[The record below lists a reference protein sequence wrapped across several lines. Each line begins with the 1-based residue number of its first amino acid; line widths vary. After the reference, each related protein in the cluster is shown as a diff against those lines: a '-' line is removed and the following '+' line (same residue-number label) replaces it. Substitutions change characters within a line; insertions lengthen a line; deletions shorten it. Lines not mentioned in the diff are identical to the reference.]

1 MSNILFLD
9 KMQQVIKSYDSNEFI
24 ECVQTKE
31 ITTNAS
37 ELMNDTLSVSLP
49 FDEIIK
55 DANYIAVNDTKE
67 QEFSLYR
74 ILTAKDEDDL
84 LSFEAINFAVDELDN
99 FIIKDVRPKNRSFSY
114 VINQLLSDSGCDWVL
129 GVCEP
134 IKTVSSTFYYTS
146 MREALKALQ
155 ELGAEFTFSI
165 EITGNKITKKIIHC
179 YNQIGKITN
188 KRFEYGE
195 EVLKIVHQQ
204 DRTNIVTALIGRGKG
219 EEVGDGYGRRLEF
232 SDVEWRKS
240 NGKPLDKP
248 KGQNWIE
255 YPEMTKEYGIPSNG
269 KMLPRK
275 TVVVFDDVED
285 ASELLQKTYE
295 KLAYYCRPLVQFS
308 TEILGSDSIGN
319 TVSIHRGDRNYHY
332 QTRVFKVVTDY
343 VNGRVQASL
352 GDNLSGNSINRQLSQ
367 VQSNISD
374 LNNNKM
380 TWYDSTE
387 IGKYQDDIMR
397 GAGANGGS
405 IYMVNGIEAGVSQS
419 RETYEQVF
427 MDGPKIQDSQY
438 FMIQNNSGISFKQC
452 KKGQWTTIQDVH
464 NGASTTAWTL
474 DGTFNASFIAAGI
487 LAGVLIQGV
496 VVKSVGS
503 NSFFQSVLSNG
514 AFSIEQYKETNNVDY
529 TKPNW
534 QKDVHGGKVGEF
546 IGTYDGNTRKANG
559 SALINYPGYILSINQ
574 DNGNGTSTPIFQV
587 PSNSTY
593 DNPKFKLFGDG
604 TLQGDINIKGSL
616 TVNGVKID
624 KNGFSGGS
632 LEVDSLKVNGRT
644 DTKELYVNGV
654 KIDKNG
660 GSSGGGGGGWN
671 SQYPPEVTSDR
682 DKRYWQIWAMAIGA
696 GFSKQAAAALLG
708 NAQGESDA
716 DPTADESG
724 GRPGFGYGVWQW
736 TDSSGASSGRVYMIN
751 LMTRAGVTDNPD
763 TITAQFKLLMWHAP
777 NGQWIATSSYPYS
790 WTQFMT
796 LTDINTATQAFVS
809 NFERPLVP
817 HPERSTWAQEW
828 YNKFVNLG
836 IPSSGG
842 GGYIAPI
849 SSPITVTS
857 EFGWRTSP
865 ITGAQEFHNG
875 IDLVNGNPNT
885 PILASGDGQVVQAG
899 SNYYDWYGNYTVIKH
914 ADGMYTGYAHQSR
927 IDVSV
932 GQNVK
937 QGQQIGLMGT
947 TGPSTGEHCHFQF
960 MDEFYPSS
968 SAHFHN
974 ARDYIKF

>member
-49 FDEIIK
+49 FDETIK
-55 DANYIAVNDTKE
+55 DASYIAVNDTKE

-74 ILTAKDEDDL
+74 ILTAKDEDNS

-99 FIIKDVRPKNRSFSY
+99 FIIKDIRPQNRSFSY

-146 MREALKALQ
+146 MREAIKALQ
-155 ELGAEFTFSI
+155 ELGSEFTFSI
-165 EITGNKITKKIIHC
+165 EITGNKITKKIINC

-232 SDVEWRKS
+232 SDVEWKKS
-240 NGKPLDKP
+240 NGNPLDKP

-255 YPEMTKEYGIPSNG
+255 YPEMTEEYGIPSNG

-295 KLAYYCRPLVQFS
+295 KLAYYCRPLIQFS

-319 TVSIHRGDRNYHY
+319 TVSIHRGDRDYHY

-374 LNNNKM
+374 LDNNKM
-380 TWYDSTE
+380 TFYDSTE
-387 IGKYQDDIMR
+387 IGKFQDDIMR

-438 FMIQNNSGISFKQC
+438 FMIQNNVGISFKQC

-464 NGASTTAWTL
+464 NGKSNTAWTL
-474 DGTFNASFIAAGI
+474 DGTFNANFIS
-487 LAGVLIQGV
+487 AGVLQGIKIRSVNNDFIIELYDGKIRFIKKEGTTEKEMFAFAPTYVNGQLQGINAIQNQGY
-496 VVKSVGS
+496 
-503 NSFFQSVLSNG
+503 SFALSSMGSNG
-514 AFSIEQYKETNNVDY
+514 AFLNVLEI
-529 TKPNW
+529 P
-534 QKDVHGGKVGEF
+534 KDSTADNRKLNLYGEVKVK
-546 IGTYDGNTRKANG
+546 GNF
-559 SALINYPGYILSINQ
+559 Y
-574 DNGNGTSTPIFQV
+574 
-587 PSNSTY
+587 
-593 DNPKFKLFGDG
+593 
-604 TLQGDINIKGSL
+604 
-616 TVNGVKID
+616 VNDVKID
-624 KNGFSGGS
+624 
-632 LEVDSLKVNGRT
+632 T
-644 DTKELYVNGV
+644 
-654 KIDKNG
+654 NG
-660 GSSGGGGGGWN
+660 GGNSGGGGGWN
-671 SQYPPEVTSDR
+671 GQYPPEITSDR

-716 DPTADESG
+716 NPTADEGG

-809 NFERPLVP
+809 NFERPLNG

-828 YNKFVNLG
+828 YNKFVNLK
-836 IPSSGG
+836 IPSGG

-849 SSPITVTS
+849 SRPITVTS
-857 EFGWRTSP
+857 EMGWRTSP
-865 ITGAQEFHNG
+865 ITGAQEFHNA
-875 IDLVNGNPNT
+875 IDLVNGNPTT

-914 ADGMYTGYAHQSR
+914 ADGLYTGYAHQSR

-937 QGQQIGLMGT
+937 KGQQIGLMGA
-947 TGPSTGEHCHFQF
+947 TGPVTGPHLHFQF
-960 MDEFYPSS
+960 MDQYWPSS
-968 SAHFHN
+968 NAHFKN
-974 ARDYIKF
+974 PRDYIKF

>member
-1 MSNILFLD
+1 MSNLLFLD

-67 QEFSLYR
+67 HEFSLYR
-74 ILTAKDEDDL
+74 ILTAKDEDNL
-84 LSFEAINFAVDELDN
+84 FSFEAIDFAVDELDN
-99 FIIKDVRPKNRSFSY
+99 FIIKDIRPKNRSFSY

-146 MREALKALQ
+146 MREALKSLQ
-155 ELGAEFTFSI
+155 ELGSEFTFSI
-165 EITGNKITKKIIHC
+165 EITGNKITKKIINC

-219 EEVGDGYGRRLEF
+219 EEVGDGYGRRIEF
-232 SDVEWRKS
+232 SDIEWKKS

-285 ASELLQKTYE
+285 ASELLQKTYDQ
-295 KLAYYCRPLVQFS
+295 LAYYCRPLVQFS

-332 QTRVFKVVTDY
+332 QTRVFKVVTDH

-374 LNNNKM
+374 LDSNKM

-438 FMIQNNSGISFKQC
+438 FMIQNNAGISFKQC

-464 NGASTTAWTL
+464 NGKSNTAWTL
-474 DGTFNASFIAAGI
+474 DGTFNANFIN
-487 LAGVLIQGV
+487 AGVLQGV
-496 VVKSVGS
+496 KIRSVNNDFIIELYDGKLRFIKKEGTTEKEMFAFAPTYV
-503 NSFFQSVLSNG
+503 NGQLQGINAIQNQGYSFALSSMGNNG
-514 AFSIEQYKETNNVDY
+514 AFLNVLEI
-529 TKPNW
+529 P
-534 QKDVHGGKVGEF
+534 KDSTADNRKLNLYGEVKVK
-546 IGTYDGNTRKANG
+546 GNF
-559 SALINYPGYILSINQ
+559 Y
-574 DNGNGTSTPIFQV
+574 
-587 PSNSTY
+587 
-593 DNPKFKLFGDG
+593 
-604 TLQGDINIKGSL
+604 
-616 TVNGVKID
+616 VNDVKID
-624 KNGFSGGS
+624 
-632 LEVDSLKVNGRT
+632 T
-644 DTKELYVNGV
+644 
-654 KIDKNG
+654 NG
-660 GSSGGGGGGWN
+660 GGNSGGGGGWN
-671 SQYPPEVTSDR
+671 GKYPPEVTSDR

-716 DPTADESG
+716 NPTADEGG

-796 LTDINTATQAFVS
+796 LTDINTAAQAFVS
-809 NFERPLVP
+809 NFERPLNS

-828 YNKFVNLG
+828 YDKFVNLE
-836 IPSSGG
+836 IPSGG

-849 SSPITVTS
+849 ASPITVSS

-885 PILASGDGQVVQAG
+885 PILASADGTVVSAADPG
-899 SNYYDWYGNYTVIKH
+899 YFDWYGNWTVIKH

-927 IDVSV
+927 VDVSV

-968 SAHFHN
+968 NAHFHN
-974 ARDYIKF
+974 ARDYINF

>member
-9 KMQQVIKSYDSNEFI
+9 KMQQVIKSYDSDEFI

-49 FDEIIK
+49 FDETIK
-55 DANYIAVNDTKE
+55 DASYIAVNDTKE

-74 ILTAKDEDDL
+74 ILTAKDEDNL

-99 FIIKDVRPKNRSFSY
+99 FIIKDIRPKNRSFSY

-146 MREALKALQ
+146 MREAIKALQ

-255 YPEMTKEYGIPSNG
+255 YSEMTKEYGIPSNG

-285 ASELLQKTYE
+285 ASELLQKTYDQ
-295 KLAYYCRPLVQFS
+295 LAYYCRPLVQFS

-332 QTRVFKVVTDY
+332 QTRVFKVVTDH

-374 LNNNKM
+374 LDNNKM
-380 TWYDSTE
+380 TFYDSTE

-427 MDGPKIQDSQY
+427 MDGPRIQDSQY
-438 FMIQNNSGISFKQC
+438 FMIQNNAGISFKQC

-464 NGASTTAWTL
+464 NGKSNTAWTL
-474 DGTFNASFIAAGI
+474 DGTFNANFIN
-487 LAGVLIQGV
+487 AGVLQGV
-496 VVKSVGS
+496 RIRSVHHDFIIELDQGKIRFIKRNGS
-503 NSFFQSVLSNG
+503 SENEMFAFAPTYAGGQLQGINAIQNQGYSFALSSKGNNG
-514 AFSIEQYKETNNVDY
+514 ALLNVLEI
-529 TKPNW
+529 P
-534 QKDVHGGKVGEF
+534 KDSTAENRKLNLYGEVKV
-546 IGTYDGNTRKANG
+546 DGN
-559 SALINYPGYILSINQ
+559 
-574 DNGNGTSTPIFQV
+574 F
-587 PSNSTY
+587 
-593 DNPKFKLFGDG
+593 
-604 TLQGDINIKGSL
+604 
-616 TVNGVKID
+616 
-624 KNGFSGGS
+624 
-632 LEVDSLKVNGRT
+632 
-644 DTKELYVNGV
+644 YVNGV
-654 KIDKNG
+654 KIDTNG
-660 GSSGGGGGGWN
+660 GGNSGGGGGWN
-671 SQYPPEVTSDR
+671 GQYPPEVTSDR

-716 DPTADESG
+716 NPTADEGG

-763 TITAQFKLLMWHAP
+763 TITAQFKLLMWHAQ
-777 NGQWIATSSYPYS
+777 NGQWIAKSSYPYS

-796 LTDINTATQAFVS
+796 LTNINTATQAFVA
-809 NFERPLVP
+809 NFERPLNG

-828 YNKFVNLG
+828 YNKFVNLK
-836 IPSSGG
+836 IPSGG

-857 EFGWRTSP
+857 EMGWRTSP
-865 ITGAQEFHNG
+865 ITGAQEFQNAM
-875 IDLVNGNPNT
+875 DLVNGNPTT

-914 ADGMYTGYAHQSR
+914 ADGLYTGYAHQSR

-937 QGQQIGLMGT
+937 KGQQIGLMGA
-947 TGPSTGEHCHFQF
+947 TGPVTGPHLHFQF
-960 MDEFYPSS
+960 MDQYWPSS
-968 SAHFHN
+968 SAHFKN
-974 ARDYIKF
+974 PRDYIKF

>member
-9 KMQQVIKSYDSNEFI
+9 KMQQVIKSYDSDEFI

-55 DANYIAVNDTKE
+55 DASYIAVNDTKE
-67 QEFSLYR
+67 REFSLYR
-74 ILTAKDEDDL
+74 ILTAKDEDNL
-84 LSFEAINFAVDELDN
+84 LSSEAINFAVDELDN
-99 FIIKDVRPKNRSFSY
+99 FIIKDIRPKNRSFSY

-165 EITGNKITKKIIHC
+165 EITGNKITKKIINC

-188 KRFEYGE
+188 KRFEYGD

-232 SDVEWRKS
+232 SDVEWKKS

-255 YPEMTKEYGIPSNG
+255 YPEMTEEYGIPSNG

-352 GDNLSGNSINRQLSQ
+352 GDNLSGNSLNRQLSQ

-374 LNNNKM
+374 LDNNKM
-380 TWYDSTE
+380 TFYDSTE

-427 MDGPKIQDSQY
+427 MDGPKIQDSKY

-452 KKGQWTTIQDVH
+452 NKGQWTTIQDVH

-496 VVKSVGS
+496 VIKSVGS

-514 AFSIEQYKETNNVDY
+514 AFSIEQYKQTNNVDY
-529 TKPNW
+529 TKPDW
-534 QKDVHGGKVGEF
+534 QKDIHGGKVGEF

-574 DNGNGTSTPIFQV
+574 DNGNGSSTPIFQV
-587 PSNSTY
+587 PSNSTF
-593 DNPKFKLFGDG
+593 DNPKFKLYGKG
-604 TLQGDINIKGSL
+604 TIYDDLEIKGNL
-616 TVNGVKID
+616 TAN
-624 KNGFSGGS
+624 
-632 LEVDSLKVNGRT
+632 SLKVNGRLE
-644 DTKELYVNGV
+644 TKELYVNGV
-654 KIDKNG
+654 KIDTNG
-660 GSSGGGGGGWN
+660 GGSGGSGGWN
-671 SQYPPEVTSDR
+671 GQYPAEITSDR

-716 DPTADESG
+716 SPTADESG

-809 NFERPLVP
+809 NFERPLNG

-828 YNKFVNLG
+828 YNKFVNLE
-836 IPSSGG
+836 IPSGG

-857 EFGWRTSP
+857 EMGWRTSP
-865 ITGAQEFHNG
+865 ITGAQEFHNA
-875 IDLVNGNPNT
+875 IDLVNGNPTT

-914 ADGMYTGYAHQSR
+914 ADGLYTGYAHQSR

-932 GQNVK
+932 GQNVTK
-937 QGQQIGLMGT
+937 GQQIGLMGA
-947 TGPSTGEHCHFQF
+947 TGPVTGPHLHFQF
-960 MDEFYPSS
+960 MDEYWPSS
-968 SAHFHN
+968 NAHFKN
-974 ARDYIKF
+974 PRDYIKF

>member
-1 MSNILFLD
+1 MSNILLLD
-9 KMQQVIKSYDSNEFI
+9 KMQQVIKSYDSDEFI

-49 FDEIIK
+49 FDETIK
-55 DANYIAVNDTKE
+55 DASYIAVNDTKE

-74 ILTAKDEDDL
+74 ILTAKDEDNL

-99 FIIKDVRPKNRSFSY
+99 FIIKDIRPKNRSFSY

-129 GVCEP
+129 GICEP

-165 EITGNKITKKIIHC
+165 EITGNKIAKKIIHC

-188 KRFEYGE
+188 KRFEYGD

-285 ASELLQKTYE
+285 ASELLQKTYDQ
-295 KLAYYCRPLVQFS
+295 LAYYCRPLVQFS

-374 LNNNKM
+374 LDSNKM

-438 FMIQNNSGISFKQC
+438 FMIQNNAGISFKQC

-464 NGASTTAWTL
+464 NGKSNTAWTL
-474 DGTFNASFIAAGI
+474 DGTFNANFIN
-487 LAGVLIQGV
+487 AGVLQ
-496 VVKSVGS
+496 
-503 NSFFQSVLSNG
+503 
-514 AFSIEQYKETNNVDY
+514 
-529 TKPNW
+529 
-534 QKDVHGGKVGEF
+534 
-546 IGTYDGNTRKANG
+546 
-559 SALINYPGYILSINQ
+559 
-574 DNGNGTSTPIFQV
+574 
-587 PSNSTY
+587 
-593 DNPKFKLFGDG
+593 
-604 TLQGDINIKGSL
+604 
-616 TVNGVKID
+616 GVKIRSVD
-624 KNGFSGGS
+624 NDFIIELDQGKIRFIKKDGSSEKEMFAFAPTYVGGQLQGINAIQNQGYSFALSSKGNNGALLNV
-632 LEVDSLKVNGRT
+632 LEIPKDSTAENRKLNLYGEVKVDGNF
-644 DTKELYVNGV
+644 YVNGV
-654 KIDKNG
+654 KIDTNG
-660 GSSGGGGGGWN
+660 GGNSGGGSGWN
-671 SQYPPEVTSDR
+671 GQYPPEVTSDR
-682 DKRYWQIWAMAIGA
+682 DKRYWQIWAMAIGS

-716 DPTADESG
+716 NPTADEGG

-763 TITAQFKLLMWHAP
+763 TITAQFKLLMWHSP

-796 LTDINTATQAFVS
+796 LTNINTATQAFVA
-809 NFERPLVP
+809 NFERPLNG

-828 YNKFVNLG
+828 YNKFVNLE
-836 IPSSGG
+836 IPSGS

-857 EFGWRTSP
+857 EMGWRTSP
-865 ITGAQEFHNG
+865 ITGAQEFHNAM
-875 IDLVNGNPNT
+875 DLVNGNPTT

-914 ADGMYTGYAHQSR
+914 ADGLYTGYAHQSR

-937 QGQQIGLMGT
+937 KGQQIGLMGA
-947 TGPSTGEHCHFQF
+947 TGPVTGPHLHFQF
-960 MDEFYPSS
+960 MDQYWPSS
-968 SAHFHN
+968 SAHFKN
-974 ARDYIKF
+974 PRDYIKF

>member
-1 MSNILFLD
+1 
-9 KMQQVIKSYDSNEFI
+9 MQQVIKSYDSNEFI

-37 ELMNDTLSVSLP
+37 ELMNDTLSTSLP
-49 FDEIIK
+49 FEETIK
-55 DANYIAVNDTKE
+55 DASYIAVNDTKE

-74 ILTAKDEDDL
+74 ILTVKDEDNL
-84 LSFEAINFAVDELDN
+84 LSFEAVNFAVDELDN
-99 FIIKDVRPKNRSFSY
+99 FIIKDIRPKNRSFSY

-155 ELGAEFTFSI
+155 ELGSEFTFSI
-165 EITGNKITKKIIHC
+165 EITGNKITKKIINC

-219 EEVGDGYGRRLEF
+219 EEVGDGYGRRIEF
-232 SDVEWRKS
+232 SDVEWKKS

-285 ASELLQKTYE
+285 ASELLQKTYDQ
-295 KLAYYCRPLVQFS
+295 LAYYCRPLVQFS

-332 QTRVFKVVTDY
+332 QTRVFKVVTDH
-343 VNGRVQASL
+343 VTGRVQASL

-374 LNNNKM
+374 LDSNKM

-438 FMIQNNSGISFKQC
+438 FMIQNNAGISFKQC

-464 NGASTTAWTL
+464 KGASTTAWTL

-496 VVKSVGS
+496 VIKSVGS

-514 AFSIEQYKETNNVDY
+514 AFSIEQYKKTNNVNY
-529 TKPNW
+529 TKPDW

-574 DNGNGTSTPIFQV
+574 DNGNGSSTPVFQV
-587 PSNSTY
+587 PSNSTF
-593 DNPKFKLFGDG
+593 DNPKFKLFGKG
-604 TLQGDINIKGSL
+604 IIYGDINIKGSL

-624 KNGFSGGS
+624 TNGYSGGE
-632 LEVDSLKVNGRT
+632 LRVDSLKVNGRT
-644 DTKELYVNGV
+644 DTNELYVNGV

-660 GSSGGGGGGWN
+660 GSSGGGGGWN
-671 SQYPPEVTSDR
+671 GQYPPEVTSDR

-716 DPTADESG
+716 NPTADEG
-724 GRPGFGYGVWQW
+724 GGAPGFGYGVWQW

-751 LMTRAGVTDNPD
+751 LMTRAGVADNPD

-809 NFERPLVP
+809 NFERPLNG

-828 YNKFVNLG
+828 YNKFVNLK
-836 IPSSGG
+836 IPSGG
-842 GGYIAPI
+842 SYIAPI

-857 EFGWRTSP
+857 EMGWRTSP
-865 ITGAQEFHNG
+865 INGSQEFHNA
-875 IDLVNGNPNT
+875 IDLVNGNPTT

-899 SNYYDWYGNYTVIKH
+899 SNYFDWYGNYTVIKH
-914 ADGMYTGYAHQSR
+914 ADGLYTGYAHQSR

-937 QGQQIGLMGT
+937 KGQQIGLTGA
-947 TGPSTGEHCHFQF
+947 TGPVTGPHLHFQF
-960 MDEFYPSS
+960 MDEYWPSS
-968 SAHFHN
+968 NAHFKN
-974 ARDYIKF
+974 PRDYIKF

>member
-1 MSNILFLD
+1 MSNILLLD
-9 KMQQVIKSYDSNEFI
+9 KMQQVIKSYDSDEFI

-49 FDEIIK
+49 FDETIK
-55 DANYIAVNDTKE
+55 DASYIAVNDTKE

-74 ILTAKDEDDL
+74 ILTAKDEDNL

-99 FIIKDVRPKNRSFSY
+99 FIIKDIRPKNRSFSY

-129 GVCEP
+129 GICEP

-165 EITGNKITKKIIHC
+165 EITGNKIAKKIIHC

-188 KRFEYGE
+188 KRFEYGD

-285 ASELLQKTYE
+285 ASELLQKTYDQ
-295 KLAYYCRPLVQFS
+295 LAYYCRPLVQFS

-374 LNNNKM
+374 LDSNKM

-438 FMIQNNSGISFKQC
+438 FMIQNNAGISFKQC

-464 NGASTTAWTL
+464 NGKSNTAWTL
-474 DGTFNASFIAAGI
+474 DGTFNANFIN
-487 LAGVLIQGV
+487 AGVLQ
-496 VVKSVGS
+496 
-503 NSFFQSVLSNG
+503 
-514 AFSIEQYKETNNVDY
+514 
-529 TKPNW
+529 
-534 QKDVHGGKVGEF
+534 
-546 IGTYDGNTRKANG
+546 
-559 SALINYPGYILSINQ
+559 
-574 DNGNGTSTPIFQV
+574 
-587 PSNSTY
+587 
-593 DNPKFKLFGDG
+593 
-604 TLQGDINIKGSL
+604 
-616 TVNGVKID
+616 GVKIRSVD
-624 KNGFSGGS
+624 NDFIIELDQGKIRFIKKDGSSEKEMFAFAPTYVGGQLQGINAIQNQGYSFALSSKGNNGALLNV
-632 LEVDSLKVNGRT
+632 LEIPKDSTAENRKLNLYGEVKVDGNF
-644 DTKELYVNGV
+644 YVNGV
-654 KIDKNG
+654 KIDTNG
-660 GSSGGGGGGWN
+660 GGNSGGGSGWN
-671 SQYPPEVTSDR
+671 GQYPPEVTSDR
-682 DKRYWQIWAMAIGA
+682 DKRYWQIWALAIGA

-716 DPTADESG
+716 NPTADEGG

-763 TITAQFKLLMWHAP
+763 TITAQFTLLMWHSP

-796 LTDINTATQAFVS
+796 LTNINTATQAFVA
-809 NFERPLVP
+809 NFERPLNG

-828 YNKFVNLG
+828 YNKFVNLE
-836 IPSSGG
+836 IPSGS

-857 EFGWRTSP
+857 EMGWRTSP
-865 ITGAQEFHNG
+865 ITGAQEFHNAM
-875 IDLVNGNPNT
+875 DLVNGNPTT

-914 ADGMYTGYAHQSR
+914 ADGLYTGYAHQSR

-937 QGQQIGLMGT
+937 KGQQIGLMGA
-947 TGPSTGEHCHFQF
+947 TGPVTGPHLHFQF
-960 MDEFYPSS
+960 MDQYWPSS
-968 SAHFHN
+968 SAHFKN
-974 ARDYIKF
+974 PRDYIKF

>member
-1 MSNILFLD
+1 MSNILLLD
-9 KMQQVIKSYDSNEFI
+9 KMQQVIKSYDSDEFI

-49 FDEIIK
+49 FDETIK
-55 DANYIAVNDTKE
+55 DASYIAVNDTKE

-74 ILTAKDEDDL
+74 ILTAKDEDNL

-99 FIIKDVRPKNRSFSY
+99 FIIKDIRPKNRSFSY

-129 GVCEP
+129 GICEP

-165 EITGNKITKKIIHC
+165 EITGNKIAKKIIHS

-188 KRFEYGE
+188 KRFEYGD

-285 ASELLQKTYE
+285 ASELLQKTYDQ
-295 KLAYYCRPLVQFS
+295 LAYYCRPLVQFS

-374 LNNNKM
+374 LDSNKM

-438 FMIQNNSGISFKQC
+438 FMIQNNAGISFKQC

-464 NGASTTAWTL
+464 NGKSNTAWTL
-474 DGTFNASFIAAGI
+474 DGTFNANFIN
-487 LAGVLIQGV
+487 AGVLQ
-496 VVKSVGS
+496 
-503 NSFFQSVLSNG
+503 
-514 AFSIEQYKETNNVDY
+514 
-529 TKPNW
+529 
-534 QKDVHGGKVGEF
+534 
-546 IGTYDGNTRKANG
+546 
-559 SALINYPGYILSINQ
+559 
-574 DNGNGTSTPIFQV
+574 
-587 PSNSTY
+587 
-593 DNPKFKLFGDG
+593 
-604 TLQGDINIKGSL
+604 
-616 TVNGVKID
+616 GVKIRSVD
-624 KNGFSGGS
+624 NDFIIELDQGKIRFIKKDGSSEKEMFAFAPTYVGGQLQGINAIQNQGYSFALSSKGNNGALLNV
-632 LEVDSLKVNGRT
+632 LEIPKDSTAENRKLNLYGEVKVDGNF
-644 DTKELYVNGV
+644 YVNGV
-654 KIDKNG
+654 KIDTNG
-660 GSSGGGGGGWN
+660 GGNSGGGSGWN
-671 SQYPPEVTSDR
+671 GQYPPEVTSDR
-682 DKRYWQIWAMAIGA
+682 DKRYWQIWALAIGA

-716 DPTADESG
+716 NPTADEGG

-763 TITAQFKLLMWHAP
+763 TITAQFKLLMWHSP
-777 NGQWIATSSYPYS
+777 NGQWIATSSYPYT

-796 LTDINTATQAFVS
+796 LTNINTATQAFVA
-809 NFERPLVP
+809 NFERPLNG

-828 YNKFVNLG
+828 YNKFVNLE
-836 IPSSGG
+836 IPSGS

-857 EFGWRTSP
+857 EMGWRTSP
-865 ITGAQEFHNG
+865 ITGAQEFHNAM
-875 IDLVNGNPNT
+875 DLVNGNPTT

-914 ADGMYTGYAHQSR
+914 ADGLYTGYAHQSR

-937 QGQQIGLMGT
+937 KGQQIGLMGA
-947 TGPSTGEHCHFQF
+947 TGPVTGPHLHFQF
-960 MDEFYPSS
+960 MDQYWPSS
-968 SAHFHN
+968 SAHFKN
-974 ARDYIKF
+974 PRDYIKF

>member
-9 KMQQVIKSYDSNEFI
+9 KMQQVIKSYDSDEFI

-49 FDEIIK
+49 FDETIK
-55 DANYIAVNDTKE
+55 DASYIAVNDTKE
-67 QEFSLYR
+67 QEFTLYR
-74 ILTAKDEDDL
+74 ILTTKDEDNS

-99 FIIKDVRPKNRSFSY
+99 FIIKDIRPKNRSFSY

-134 IKTVSSTFYYTS
+134 TKTVSSTFYYTS

-165 EITGNKITKKIIHC
+165 EITGNKITKKIINC

-285 ASELLQKTYE
+285 ASELLQKTYDQ
-295 KLAYYCRPLVQFS
+295 LAYYCRPLVQFS

-332 QTRVFKVVTDY
+332 QTRVFKVVTDH

-374 LNNNKM
+374 LDNNKM

-438 FMIQNNSGISFKQC
+438 FMIQNNAGISFKQC

-464 NGASTTAWTL
+464 NGKSNTAWTL
-474 DGTFNASFIAAGI
+474 DGTFNANFIN
-487 LAGVLIQGV
+487 AGVLQGV
-496 VVKSVGS
+496 KIRSVDNDFIIELDQGKICFIKKAGS
-503 NSFFQSVLSNG
+503 SENEMFAFAPTYAGGQLQGINAIQNHGYSFALSSKGNNG
-514 AFSIEQYKETNNVDY
+514 ALLNVLEI
-529 TKPNW
+529 P
-534 QKDVHGGKVGEF
+534 KDSTAENRKLNLYGEVKV
-546 IGTYDGNTRKANG
+546 DGNF
-559 SALINYPGYILSINQ
+559 Y
-574 DNGNGTSTPIFQV
+574 
-587 PSNSTY
+587 
-593 DNPKFKLFGDG
+593 
-604 TLQGDINIKGSL
+604 
-616 TVNGVKID
+616 VNGVKID
-624 KNGFSGGS
+624 KNGLSGGA

-660 GSSGGGGGGWN
+660 GSSGGGDNGWN
-671 SQYPPEVTSDR
+671 GQYPPEVISDR

-716 DPTADESG
+716 NPTADEGG

-777 NGQWIATSSYPYS
+777 NGQWIAKSSYPYS

-796 LTDINTATQAFVS
+796 LTNINTATQAFVA
-809 NFERPLVP
+809 NFERPLNG

-836 IPSSGG
+836 IPSGG

-857 EFGWRTSP
+857 EMGWRTSP
-865 ITGAQEFHNG
+865 ITGAQEFHNAM
-875 IDLVNGNPNT
+875 DLVNGNPTT
-885 PILASGDGQVVQAG
+885 PILASNDGQVVQAG
-899 SNYYDWYGNYTVIKH
+899 SNYYNWYGNYTVIKH
-914 ADGMYTGYAHQSR
+914 ADGLYTGYAHQSR

-937 QGQQIGLMGT
+937 KGQQIGLMGA
-947 TGPSTGEHCHFQF
+947 TGPVTGPHLHFQF
-960 MDEFYPSS
+960 MDQYWPSS
-968 SAHFHN
+968 SAHFKN
-974 ARDYIKF
+974 PRDYIKF

>member
-9 KMQQVIKSYDSNEFI
+9 KMQQVIKSYDSDEFI

-49 FDEIIK
+49 FDETIK
-55 DANYIAVNDTKE
+55 DASYIAVNDTKE
-67 QEFSLYR
+67 QEFTLYR
-74 ILTAKDEDDL
+74 ILTTKDEDNS

-99 FIIKDVRPKNRSFSY
+99 FIIKDIRPKNRSFSY

-129 GVCEP
+129 GICEP

-165 EITGNKITKKIIHC
+165 EITGNKIAKKIVHC

-188 KRFEYGE
+188 KRFEYGD

-285 ASELLQKTYE
+285 ASELLQKTYDQ
-295 KLAYYCRPLVQFS
+295 LAYYCRPLVQFS

-374 LNNNKM
+374 LDSNKM

-438 FMIQNNSGISFKQC
+438 FMIQNNAGISFKQC

-464 NGASTTAWTL
+464 NGKSNTAWTL
-474 DGTFNASFIAAGI
+474 DGTFNANFIN
-487 LAGVLIQGV
+487 AGVLQ
-496 VVKSVGS
+496 
-503 NSFFQSVLSNG
+503 
-514 AFSIEQYKETNNVDY
+514 
-529 TKPNW
+529 
-534 QKDVHGGKVGEF
+534 
-546 IGTYDGNTRKANG
+546 
-559 SALINYPGYILSINQ
+559 
-574 DNGNGTSTPIFQV
+574 
-587 PSNSTY
+587 
-593 DNPKFKLFGDG
+593 
-604 TLQGDINIKGSL
+604 
-616 TVNGVKID
+616 GVKIRSVD
-624 KNGFSGGS
+624 NDFIIELDQGKIRFIKKDGSSEKEMFAFAPTYVGGQLQGINAIQNQGYSFALSSKGNNGALLNV
-632 LEVDSLKVNGRT
+632 LEIPKDSTAENRKLNLYGEVKVDGNF
-644 DTKELYVNGV
+644 YVNGV
-654 KIDKNG
+654 KIDTNG
-660 GSSGGGGGGWN
+660 GGNSGGGSGWN
-671 SQYPPEVTSDR
+671 GQYPPEVTSDR

-716 DPTADESG
+716 NPTADEGG

-763 TITAQFKLLMWHAP
+763 TITAQFKLLMWHSP

-796 LTDINTATQAFVS
+796 LTNINTATQAFVA
-809 NFERPLVP
+809 NFERPLNG

-828 YNKFVNLG
+828 YNKFVNLE
-836 IPSSGG
+836 IPSGS

-857 EFGWRTSP
+857 EMGWRTSP
-865 ITGAQEFHNG
+865 ITGAQEFHNAM
-875 IDLVNGNPNT
+875 DLVNGNPTT

-914 ADGMYTGYAHQSR
+914 ADGLYTGYAHQSR

-937 QGQQIGLMGT
+937 KGQQIGLMGA
-947 TGPSTGEHCHFQF
+947 TGPVTGPHLHFQF
-960 MDEFYPSS
+960 MDQYWPSS
-968 SAHFHN
+968 SAHFKN
-974 ARDYIKF
+974 PRDYIKF

>member
-9 KMQQVIKSYDSNEFI
+9 KMQQVIKSYDSDEFI

-49 FDEIIK
+49 FDETIK
-55 DANYIAVNDTKE
+55 DASYIAVNDTKE

-74 ILTAKDEDDL
+74 ILTAKDEDNL
-84 LSFEAINFAVDELDN
+84 LSSEAINFAVDELDN
-99 FIIKDVRPKNRSFSY
+99 FIIKDIRPKNRSFSY

-165 EITGNKITKKIIHC
+165 EITGNKITKKIINC

-188 KRFEYGE
+188 KRFEYGD

-219 EEVGDGYGRRLEF
+219 EEVGDGYGRRIEF

-255 YPEMTKEYGIPSNG
+255 YPEMTEEYGIPSNG

-332 QTRVFKVVTDY
+332 QTRVFKVVTDH

-374 LNNNKM
+374 LDNNKM

-387 IGKYQDDIMR
+387 IGKYQSDIIR
-397 GAGANGGS
+397 GAKGGS
-405 IYMVNGIEAGVSQS
+405 IMMMNPSDLGKGES
-419 RETYEQVF
+419 REPFQMVWMNGPSIEESDHFLVANSEGIGF
-427 MDGPKIQDSQY
+427 IDGNFNLD
-438 FMIQNNSGISFKQC
+438 NFK
-452 KKGQWTTIQDVH
+452 
-464 NGASTTAWTL
+464 TAWTI
-474 DGTFNASFIAAGI
+474 DGIFNADFINA
-487 LAGVLIQGV
+487 
-496 VVKSVGS
+496 
-503 NSFFQSVLSNG
+503 
-514 AFSIEQYKETNNVDY
+514 
-529 TKPNW
+529 
-534 QKDVHGGKVGEF
+534 
-546 IGTYDGNTRKANG
+546 
-559 SALINYPGYILSINQ
+559 
-574 DNGNGTSTPIFQV
+574 
-587 PSNSTY
+587 
-593 DNPKFKLFGDG
+593 G
-604 TLQGDINIKGSL
+604 TLQG
-616 TVNGVKID
+616 VKIRSVHHD
-624 KNGFSGGS
+624 FIIELDQGKIRFIKRNGSSENEMFAFAPTYTGGQLQGINAIQNHGYSFALSSKGNNGALLNVLEIPKDSTAENRKLNLYGEVKVDGNLTISG
-632 LEVDSLKVNGRT
+632 KTN
-644 DTKELYVNGV
+644 TKELYVNGV
-654 KIDKNG
+654 KIDTNG
-660 GSSGGGGGGWN
+660 GGNSGGGSGWN
-671 SQYPPEVTSDR
+671 GQYPPEVTSDR

-716 DPTADESG
+716 NPTADEG
-724 GRPGFGYGVWQW
+724 GGPPGFGYGVWQW

-763 TITAQFKLLMWHAP
+763 TITAQFKLLMWHSP

-796 LTDINTATQAFVS
+796 LTNINTATQAFVA
-809 NFERPLVP
+809 NFERPLNG

-828 YNKFVNLG
+828 YNKFVNLK
-836 IPSSGG
+836 IPSGG

-849 SSPITVTS
+849 SRPITVTS
-857 EFGWRTSP
+857 EMGWRTSP
-865 ITGAQEFHNG
+865 ITGAQEFHNAV
-875 IDLVNGNPNT
+875 DLVNGNPTT

-914 ADGMYTGYAHQSR
+914 ADGLYTGYAHQSR

-937 QGQQIGLMGT
+937 KGQQIGLMGA
-947 TGPSTGEHCHFQF
+947 TGPVTGPHLHFQF
-960 MDEFYPSS
+960 MDQYWPSS
-968 SAHFHN
+968 SAHFKN
-974 ARDYIKF
+974 PRDYIKF

>member
-49 FDEIIK
+49 FDETIK
-55 DANYIAVNDTKE
+55 DASYIAVNDTKE

-74 ILTAKDEDDL
+74 ILTAKDEDNL

-129 GVCEP
+129 GICEP

-165 EITGNKITKKIIHC
+165 EITGNKITKKIINC

-219 EEVGDGYGRRLEF
+219 EEVGDGYGRRIEF

-285 ASELLQKTYE
+285 AGELLQKTYDQ
-295 KLAYYCRPLVQFS
+295 LAYYCRPLVQFS

-332 QTRVFKVVTDY
+332 QTRVFKVVTDH

-374 LNNNKM
+374 LDNNKM
-380 TWYDSTE
+380 TFYESTE

-438 FMIQNNSGISFKQC
+438 FMIQNNAGISFKQC

-464 NGASTTAWTL
+464 NGKSNTAWTL
-474 DGTFNASFIAAGI
+474 DGTFNANFIN
-487 LAGVLIQGV
+487 AGVLQ
-496 VVKSVGS
+496 
-503 NSFFQSVLSNG
+503 
-514 AFSIEQYKETNNVDY
+514 
-529 TKPNW
+529 
-534 QKDVHGGKVGEF
+534 
-546 IGTYDGNTRKANG
+546 
-559 SALINYPGYILSINQ
+559 
-574 DNGNGTSTPIFQV
+574 
-587 PSNSTY
+587 
-593 DNPKFKLFGDG
+593 
-604 TLQGDINIKGSL
+604 
-616 TVNGVKID
+616 GVKIRSVHKD
-624 KNGFSGGS
+624 FIIELDQGKIRFIKKAGSSENEMFAFAPTYAGGQLQGINAIQNHGYSFALSSKGNNGALLNVLEIPKDSTAENRKLNLYGEVKVDGNLTISG
-632 LEVDSLKVNGRT
+632 KTN
-644 DTKELYVNGV
+644 TKGLYVNGT
-654 KIDKNG
+654 KIDTNG
-660 GSSGGGGGGWN
+660 GGNSGGGNTGWN
-671 SQYPPEVTSDR
+671 GQYPPEVTSDR

-716 DPTADESG
+716 NPTADEGG

-777 NGQWIATSSYPYS
+777 NGQWFATSAYPYS
-790 WTQFMT
+790 WSQFMA
-796 LTDINTATQAFVS
+796 LTDINTATQAFVA
-809 NFERPLVP
+809 NFERPLNG

-828 YNKFVNLG
+828 YNKFVNLK
-836 IPSSGG
+836 IPSGG

-857 EFGWRTSP
+857 EMGWRTSP
-865 ITGAQEFHNG
+865 ITGAQEFHNAV
-875 IDLVNGNPNT
+875 DLVNGNPTT

-914 ADGMYTGYAHQSR
+914 ADGLYTGYAHQSR

-937 QGQQIGLMGT
+937 KGQQIGLMGA
-947 TGPSTGEHCHFQF
+947 TGPVTGPHLHFQF
-960 MDEFYPSS
+960 MDQYWPSS
-968 SAHFHN
+968 SAHFKN
-974 ARDYIKF
+974 PRDYIKF

>member
-1 MSNILFLD
+1 
-9 KMQQVIKSYDSNEFI
+9 MQQVIKSYDSNEFI

-49 FDEIIK
+49 FDETIK
-55 DANYIAVNDTKE
+55 DASYIAVNDTKE

-84 LSFEAINFAVDELDN
+84 LSSEAINFAVDELDN
-99 FIIKDVRPKNRSFSY
+99 FIIKDIRPKNRSFSY

-129 GVCEP
+129 GICEP

-165 EITGNKITKKIIHC
+165 EITGNKITKKIINC

-219 EEVGDGYGRRLEF
+219 EEVGDGYGRRIEF
-232 SDVEWRKS
+232 SDVEWKKS

-275 TVVVFDDVED
+275 MVVIFDDVED
-285 ASELLQKTYE
+285 ASELLQKTYDQ
-295 KLAYYCRPLVQFS
+295 LSYYCRPLIQFS

-319 TVSIHRGDRNYHY
+319 TVSIHRGERNYHY
-332 QTRVFKVVTDY
+332 QTRVFKVVTDH

-374 LNNNKM
+374 LDSNKM

-438 FMIQNNSGISFKQC
+438 FMIQNNAGISFKQC

-464 NGASTTAWTL
+464 NGKSNTAWTL
-474 DGTFNASFIAAGI
+474 DGTFNANFIN
-487 LAGVLIQGV
+487 AGVLQ
-496 VVKSVGS
+496 
-503 NSFFQSVLSNG
+503 
-514 AFSIEQYKETNNVDY
+514 
-529 TKPNW
+529 
-534 QKDVHGGKVGEF
+534 
-546 IGTYDGNTRKANG
+546 
-559 SALINYPGYILSINQ
+559 
-574 DNGNGTSTPIFQV
+574 
-587 PSNSTY
+587 
-593 DNPKFKLFGDG
+593 
-604 TLQGDINIKGSL
+604 
-616 TVNGVKID
+616 GVKIRSVD
-624 KNGFSGGS
+624 NDFIIELDQGKIRFIKKDGSSEKEMFAFAPTYVGGQLQGINAIQNQGYSFALSSKGNNGALLNV
-632 LEVDSLKVNGRT
+632 LEIPKDSTAENRKLNLYGEVKVDGNF
-644 DTKELYVNGV
+644 YVNGV
-654 KIDKNG
+654 KIDTNG
-660 GSSGGGGGGWN
+660 GGNSGGGSGWN
-671 SQYPPEVTSDR
+671 GQYPPEVTSDR
-682 DKRYWQIWAMAIGA
+682 DKRYWQIWALAIGA

-716 DPTADESG
+716 NPTADEGG

-763 TITAQFKLLMWHAP
+763 TITAQFKLLMWHSP

-796 LTDINTATQAFVS
+796 LTNINTATQAFVA
-809 NFERPLVP
+809 NFERPLNG

-828 YNKFVNLG
+828 YNKFVNLE
-836 IPSSGG
+836 IPSGG

-857 EFGWRTSP
+857 EMGWRTSP
-865 ITGAQEFHNG
+865 ITGAQEFHNAM
-875 IDLVNGNPNT
+875 DLVNGNPTT

-914 ADGMYTGYAHQSR
+914 ADGLYTGYAHQSR

-937 QGQQIGLMGT
+937 KGQQIGLMGA
-947 TGPSTGEHCHFQF
+947 TGPVTGPHLHFQF
-960 MDEFYPSS
+960 MDQYWPSS
-968 SAHFHN
+968 SAHFKN
-974 ARDYIKF
+974 PRDYIKF

>member
-37 ELMNDTLSVSLP
+37 ELMNDTLSVSLT
-49 FDEIIK
+49 FDETIK
-55 DANYIAVNDTKE
+55 DASYIAVNDTKE

-74 ILTAKDEDDL
+74 ILTAKDEENL

-99 FIIKDVRPKNRSFSY
+99 FIIKDIRPKNRSFSY

-165 EITGNKITKKIIHC
+165 EITGNKITKKIINC

-188 KRFEYGE
+188 KRFEYGD

-232 SDVEWRKS
+232 SDIEWKKS

-285 ASELLQKTYE
+285 ASELLQKTYDQ
-295 KLAYYCRPLVQFS
+295 LAYYCRPLVQFS

-332 QTRVFKVVTDY
+332 QTRVFKVVTDR

-352 GDNLSGNSINRQLSQ
+352 GDNLSGNSLNRQLSQ

-380 TWYDSTE
+380 TFYESTE
-387 IGKYQDDIMR
+387 IGKFQDDIMR

-427 MDGPKIQDSQY
+427 MDGPKIQDSKY
-438 FMIQNNSGISFKQC
+438 FMIQNNAGISFKQC

-464 NGASTTAWTL
+464 NGKSNTAWTL
-474 DGTFNASFIAAGI
+474 DGTFNANFIN
-487 LAGVLIQGV
+487 AGVLQ
-496 VVKSVGS
+496 
-503 NSFFQSVLSNG
+503 
-514 AFSIEQYKETNNVDY
+514 
-529 TKPNW
+529 
-534 QKDVHGGKVGEF
+534 
-546 IGTYDGNTRKANG
+546 
-559 SALINYPGYILSINQ
+559 
-574 DNGNGTSTPIFQV
+574 
-587 PSNSTY
+587 
-593 DNPKFKLFGDG
+593 
-604 TLQGDINIKGSL
+604 
-616 TVNGVKID
+616 GVKIRSVD
-624 KNGFSGGS
+624 NDFIIELDQGKIRFIKRNGSSENEMFAFAPTYTDGQLQGINAIQNQGYSFALSSKGNSGTFLNVLEIPKDSTADNRKLS
-632 LEVDSLKVNGRT
+632 LYGEVKVKGNF
-644 DTKELYVNGV
+644 YVNDV
-654 KIDKNG
+654 KIDTNG
-660 GSSGGGGGGWN
+660 GGNSGGGGGGWN
-671 SQYPPEVTSDR
+671 GQYPPEVTSDR

-716 DPTADESG
+716 NPTADEGG

-796 LTDINTATQAFVS
+796 LTNINTATQAFVA
-809 NFERPLVP
+809 NFERPLNG

-828 YNKFVNLG
+828 YNKFVNLE
-836 IPSSGG
+836 IPSGG

-857 EFGWRTSP
+857 EMGWRTSP
-865 ITGAQEFHNG
+865 ITGAQEFHNAV
-875 IDLVNGNPNT
+875 DLVNGNPTT

-914 ADGMYTGYAHQSR
+914 ADGLYTGYAHQSR

-937 QGQQIGLMGT
+937 KGQQIGLMGA
-947 TGPSTGEHCHFQF
+947 TGPVTGPHLHFQF
-960 MDEFYPSS
+960 MDEYWPSS
-968 SAHFHN
+968 NAHFKN
-974 ARDYIKF
+974 PRDYIKF

>member
-1 MSNILFLD
+1 MSNILLLD
-9 KMQQVIKSYDSNEFI
+9 KMQQVIKSYDSDEFI

-49 FDEIIK
+49 FDETIK
-55 DANYIAVNDTKE
+55 DASYIAVNDTKE

-74 ILTAKDEDDL
+74 ILTAKDEDNL

-99 FIIKDVRPKNRSFSY
+99 FIIKDIRPKNRSFSY

-129 GVCEP
+129 GICEP

-165 EITGNKITKKIIHC
+165 EITGNKIAKKIIHC

-188 KRFEYGE
+188 KRFEYGD

-255 YPEMTKEYGIPSNG
+255 YSEMTKEYGIPSNG

-285 ASELLQKTYE
+285 ASELLQKTYDQ
-295 KLAYYCRPLVQFS
+295 LAYYCRPLVQFS

-374 LNNNKM
+374 LDSNKM

-438 FMIQNNSGISFKQC
+438 FMIQNNAGISFKQC

-464 NGASTTAWTL
+464 NGKSNTAWTL
-474 DGTFNASFIAAGI
+474 DGTFNANFIN
-487 LAGVLIQGV
+487 AGVLQ
-496 VVKSVGS
+496 
-503 NSFFQSVLSNG
+503 
-514 AFSIEQYKETNNVDY
+514 
-529 TKPNW
+529 
-534 QKDVHGGKVGEF
+534 
-546 IGTYDGNTRKANG
+546 
-559 SALINYPGYILSINQ
+559 
-574 DNGNGTSTPIFQV
+574 
-587 PSNSTY
+587 
-593 DNPKFKLFGDG
+593 
-604 TLQGDINIKGSL
+604 
-616 TVNGVKID
+616 GVKIRSVD
-624 KNGFSGGS
+624 NDFIIELDQGKIRFIKKDGSSEKEMFAFAPTYVGGQLQGINAIQNQGYSFALSSKGNNGALLNV
-632 LEVDSLKVNGRT
+632 LEIPKDSTAENRKLNLYGEVKVDGNF
-644 DTKELYVNGV
+644 YVNGV
-654 KIDKNG
+654 KIDTNG
-660 GSSGGGGGGWN
+660 GGNSGGGSGWN
-671 SQYPPEVTSDR
+671 GQYPPEVTSDR
-682 DKRYWQIWAMAIGA
+682 DKRYWQIWALAIGA

-716 DPTADESG
+716 NPTADEGG

-763 TITAQFKLLMWHAP
+763 TITAQFKLLMWHSP

-796 LTDINTATQAFVS
+796 LTNINTATQAFVA
-809 NFERPLVP
+809 NFERPLNG

-828 YNKFVNLG
+828 YNKFVNLE
-836 IPSSGG
+836 IPSGS

-857 EFGWRTSP
+857 EMGWRTSP
-865 ITGAQEFHNG
+865 ITGAQEFHNAM
-875 IDLVNGNPNT
+875 DLVNGNPTT

-914 ADGMYTGYAHQSR
+914 ADGLYTGYAHQSR

-937 QGQQIGLMGT
+937 KGQQIGLMGA
-947 TGPSTGEHCHFQF
+947 TGPVTGPHLHFQF
-960 MDEFYPSS
+960 MDQYWPSS
-968 SAHFHN
+968 SAHFKN
-974 ARDYIKF
+974 PRDYIKF

>member
-37 ELMNDTLSVSLP
+37 ELMNDTLSASLP
-49 FDEIIK
+49 FDETIK

-74 ILTAKDEDDL
+74 ILTAKDEDNL

-155 ELGAEFTFSI
+155 ELGSEFTFSI
-165 EITGNKITKKIIHC
+165 EITGNKITKKIINC

-219 EEVGDGYGRRLEF
+219 EEVGDGYGRRIEF
-232 SDVEWRKS
+232 SDIEWKKS

-269 KMLPRK
+269 KMIPRK

-285 ASELLQKTYE
+285 ASELLQKTYDQ
-295 KLAYYCRPLVQFS
+295 LAYYCRPLVQFS

-352 GDNLSGNSINRQLSQ
+352 GDNLSGNSLNRQLSQ

-374 LNNNKM
+374 LDNNKM
-380 TWYDSTE
+380 TFYDSTE

-438 FMIQNNSGISFKQC
+438 FMIQNNAGISFKQC

-464 NGASTTAWTL
+464 KGASTTAWTL
-474 DGTFNASFIAAGI
+474 NGVFNASFILAGI
-487 LAGVLIQGV
+487 LSGILVQGNV
-496 VVKSVGS
+496 IKSIGDGS
-503 NSFFQSVLSNG
+503 YYQSVMSNG
-514 AFSIEQYKETNNVDY
+514 KFMIEQYKKTDSVDY
-529 TKPNW
+529 SKPNW
-534 QKDVHGGKVGEF
+534 EQGVHGAEVGGF
-546 IGTYDGNTRKANG
+546 VGTYGDGKANG
-559 SALINYPGYILSINQ
+559 SAILNFPGYIFSINQ
-574 DNGNGTSTPIFQV
+574 SNNSGGSVPVFQIPADSTK
-587 PSNSTY
+587 
-593 DNPKFKLFGDG
+593 DKPKYNLFGAG
-604 TLQGDINIKGSL
+604 TLEGDINIKG
-616 TVNGVKID
+616 N
-624 KNGFSGGS
+624 F
-632 LEVDSLKVNGRT
+632 
-644 DTKELYVNGV
+644 YVNGV
-654 KIDKNG
+654 KIDTNG
-660 GSSGGGGGGWN
+660 GGNSGGGGGWN
-671 SQYPPEVTSDR
+671 GQYPPEVTSDR

-716 DPTADESG
+716 NPTADEGG

-796 LTDINTATQAFVS
+796 LTDINTAAQAFVS
-809 NFERPLVP
+809 NFERPLNS

-828 YNKFVNLG
+828 YDKFVNLE
-836 IPSSGG
+836 IPSGG
-842 GGYIAPI
+842 NYIAPI
-849 SSPITVTS
+849 SSPITVSS

-885 PILASGDGQVVQAG
+885 PILASADGTVVSAADPG
-899 SNYYDWYGNYTVIKH
+899 YFDWYGNWTVIKH

-927 IDVSV
+927 VDVAV
-932 GQNVK
+932 GQTVK

-968 SAHFHN
+968 NAHFHN
-974 ARDYIKF
+974 ARDYINF

>member
-1 MSNILFLD
+1 
-9 KMQQVIKSYDSNEFI
+9 MQQVIKSYDSDEFI

-49 FDEIIK
+49 FDETIK
-55 DANYIAVNDTKE
+55 DASYIAVNDTKE

-74 ILTAKDEDDL
+74 ILTAKDEDNL
-84 LSFEAINFAVDELDN
+84 LSSEAINFAVDELDN
-99 FIIKDVRPKNRSFSY
+99 FIIKDIRPKNRSFSY

-165 EITGNKITKKIIHC
+165 EITGNKITKKIINC

-188 KRFEYGE
+188 KRFEYGD

-285 ASELLQKTYE
+285 ASELLQKTYDQ
-295 KLAYYCRPLVQFS
+295 LAYYCRPLVQFS

-332 QTRVFKVVTDY
+332 QTRVFKVVTDH

-374 LNNNKM
+374 LDNNKM
-380 TWYDSTE
+380 TFYDSTE

-427 MDGPKIQDSQY
+427 MDGPRIQDSQY
-438 FMIQNNSGISFKQC
+438 FMIQNNAGISFKQC

-464 NGASTTAWTL
+464 NGKSNTAWTL
-474 DGTFNASFIAAGI
+474 DGTFNANFIN
-487 LAGVLIQGV
+487 AGVLQGV
-496 VVKSVGS
+496 RIRSVHHDFIIELDQGKIRFIKRNGS
-503 NSFFQSVLSNG
+503 SENEMFAFAPTYAGGQLQGINAIQNQGYSFALSSKGNNG
-514 AFSIEQYKETNNVDY
+514 ALLNVLEI
-529 TKPNW
+529 P
-534 QKDVHGGKVGEF
+534 KDSTAENRKLNLYGEVKVK
-546 IGTYDGNTRKANG
+546 GN
-559 SALINYPGYILSINQ
+559 
-574 DNGNGTSTPIFQV
+574 F
-587 PSNSTY
+587 
-593 DNPKFKLFGDG
+593 
-604 TLQGDINIKGSL
+604 
-616 TVNGVKID
+616 
-624 KNGFSGGS
+624 
-632 LEVDSLKVNGRT
+632 
-644 DTKELYVNGV
+644 YVNGV
-654 KIDKNG
+654 KIDTNG
-660 GSSGGGGGGWN
+660 GGNSGGGGGWN
-671 SQYPPEVTSDR
+671 GQYPPEVTSDR

-716 DPTADESG
+716 NPTADEGG

-763 TITAQFKLLMWHAP
+763 TITAQFKLLMWHAQ
-777 NGQWIATSSYPYS
+777 NGQWIAKSSYPYS

-796 LTDINTATQAFVS
+796 LTNINTATQAFVA
-809 NFERPLVP
+809 NFERPLNG

-836 IPSSGG
+836 IPSGG

-857 EFGWRTSP
+857 EMGWRTSP
-865 ITGAQEFHNG
+865 ITGAQEFHNAM
-875 IDLVNGNPNT
+875 DLVNGNPTT

-914 ADGMYTGYAHQSR
+914 ADGLYTGYAHQSR

-937 QGQQIGLMGT
+937 KGQQIGLMGA
-947 TGPSTGEHCHFQF
+947 TGPVTGPHLHFQF
-960 MDEFYPSS
+960 MDQYWPSS
-968 SAHFHN
+968 SAHFKN
-974 ARDYIKF
+974 PRDYIKF

>member
-49 FDEIIK
+49 FDETIK
-55 DANYIAVNDTKE
+55 DASYIAVNDTKE
-67 QEFSLYR
+67 QEFTLYR
-74 ILTAKDEDDL
+74 ILTTKDEDNS

-99 FIIKDVRPKNRSFSY
+99 FIIKDIRPKNRSFSY

-129 GVCEP
+129 GICEP

-165 EITGNKITKKIIHC
+165 EITGNKIAKKIIHC

-188 KRFEYGE
+188 KRFEYGD

-219 EEVGDGYGRRLEF
+219 EEVGDGYGRRIEF

-285 ASELLQKTYE
+285 ASELLQKTYGQ
-295 KLAYYCRPLVQFS
+295 LAYYCRPLVQFS

-332 QTRVFKVVTDY
+332 QTRVFKVVADH

-374 LNNNKM
+374 LDSNKM

-438 FMIQNNSGISFKQC
+438 FMIQNNVGISFKQC

-464 NGASTTAWTL
+464 NGKSNTAWTL
-474 DGTFNASFIAAGI
+474 DGTFNANFIN
-487 LAGVLIQGV
+487 AGVLQ
-496 VVKSVGS
+496 
-503 NSFFQSVLSNG
+503 
-514 AFSIEQYKETNNVDY
+514 
-529 TKPNW
+529 
-534 QKDVHGGKVGEF
+534 
-546 IGTYDGNTRKANG
+546 
-559 SALINYPGYILSINQ
+559 
-574 DNGNGTSTPIFQV
+574 
-587 PSNSTY
+587 
-593 DNPKFKLFGDG
+593 
-604 TLQGDINIKGSL
+604 
-616 TVNGVKID
+616 GVKIRSVHQD
-624 KNGFSGGS
+624 FIIELDQGKIRFIKRNGSSENEMFAFAPTYTGGQLQGINAIQNQGYSFALSSKGNNGALLNVLEIPKDSTAENRILNLYGEVKVDGNLTISG
-632 LEVDSLKVNGRT
+632 KTN
-644 DTKELYVNGV
+644 TKELYVNGT
-654 KIDKNG
+654 KIDTNG
-660 GSSGGGGGGWN
+660 GGNSGGGDTGWN
-671 SQYPPEVTSDR
+671 GQYPPEVISDR
-682 DKRYWQIWAMAIGA
+682 DKHYWQIWAMAIGA

-716 DPTADESG
+716 NPTADEGG

-763 TITAQFKLLMWHAP
+763 TITAQFKLLMWHAQ
-777 NGQWIATSSYPYS
+777 NGQWIAKSSYPYS

-796 LTDINTATQAFVS
+796 LTNINTATQAFVA
-809 NFERPLVP
+809 NFERPLNG

-828 YNKFVNLG
+828 YNKFVNLK
-836 IPSSGG
+836 IPSGG

-857 EFGWRTSP
+857 EMGWRTSP
-865 ITGAQEFHNG
+865 ITGAQEFHNAM
-875 IDLVNGNPNT
+875 DLVNGNPTT

-914 ADGMYTGYAHQSR
+914 ADGLYTGYAHQSR

-937 QGQQIGLMGT
+937 KGQQIGLMGA
-947 TGPSTGEHCHFQF
+947 TGPVTGPHLHFQF
-960 MDEFYPSS
+960 MDQYWPSS
-968 SAHFHN
+968 SAHFKN
-974 ARDYIKF
+974 PRDYIKF

>member
-9 KMQQVIKSYDSNEFI
+9 KMQQVIKSYDSDEFI

-49 FDEIIK
+49 FDETIK
-55 DANYIAVNDTKE
+55 DASYIAVNDTKE
-67 QEFSLYR
+67 QEFTLYR
-74 ILTAKDEDDL
+74 ILTTKDEDNS

-99 FIIKDVRPKNRSFSY
+99 FIIKDIRPKNRSFSY

-134 IKTVSSTFYYTS
+134 TKTVSSTFYYTS

-165 EITGNKITKKIIHC
+165 EITGNKITKKIVHC

-219 EEVGDGYGRRLEF
+219 EEVGDGYGRRIEF
-232 SDVEWRKS
+232 SDVEWKKS

-285 ASELLQKTYE
+285 ASELLQKTYDQ
-295 KLAYYCRPLVQFS
+295 LAYYCRPLVQFS

-332 QTRVFKVVTDY
+332 QTRVFKVVTDH

-374 LNNNKM
+374 LDNNKM
-380 TWYDSTE
+380 TFYDSTE
-387 IGKYQDDIMR
+387 IGKYQSDIIR
-397 GAGANGGS
+397 GAKGGS
-405 IYMVNGIEAGVSQS
+405 IMMMNPSDLGKGES
-419 RETYEQVF
+419 REPFQMVWMNGPSIEESDHFLVANSEGIGF
-427 MDGPKIQDSQY
+427 IDGNFNLD
-438 FMIQNNSGISFKQC
+438 NFKM
-452 KKGQWTTIQDVH
+452 
-464 NGASTTAWTL
+464 AWTI
-474 DGTFNASFIAAGI
+474 DGIFNADFINA
-487 LAGVLIQGV
+487 
-496 VVKSVGS
+496 
-503 NSFFQSVLSNG
+503 
-514 AFSIEQYKETNNVDY
+514 
-529 TKPNW
+529 
-534 QKDVHGGKVGEF
+534 
-546 IGTYDGNTRKANG
+546 
-559 SALINYPGYILSINQ
+559 
-574 DNGNGTSTPIFQV
+574 
-587 PSNSTY
+587 
-593 DNPKFKLFGDG
+593 G
-604 TLQGDINIKGSL
+604 TLQG
-616 TVNGVKID
+616 VKIRSVHKD
-624 KNGFSGGS
+624 FIIELDQGKIRFIKRNGSSENEMFAFAPTYTGGQLQGINAIQNHGYS
-632 LEVDSLKVNGRT
+632 FALSSKGNNGALLNVLEIPKDSTAENRKLNLYGEVKVDGNF
-644 DTKELYVNGV
+644 YVNGV

-660 GSSGGGGGGWN
+660 GSSGGGDNGWN
-671 SQYPPEVTSDR
+671 GQYPPEVTTDR

-708 NAQGESDA
+708 NEQGESDA
-716 DPTADESG
+716 NPTADEGG

-763 TITAQFKLLMWHAP
+763 TITAQFKLLMWHAQ
-777 NGQWIATSSYPYS
+777 NGQWIAKSSYPYS

-796 LTDINTATQAFVS
+796 LTNINTATQAFVA
-809 NFERPLVP
+809 NFERPLNG

-836 IPSSGG
+836 IPSGS

-849 SSPITVTS
+849 SRPITVTS
-857 EFGWRTSP
+857 EMGWRTSP
-865 ITGAQEFHNG
+865 ITGAQEFHNAM
-875 IDLVNGNPNT
+875 DLVNGNPTT
-885 PILASGDGQVVQAG
+885 PILASNDGQVVQAG
-899 SNYYDWYGNYTVIKH
+899 SNYYNWYGNYTVIKH
-914 ADGMYTGYAHQSR
+914 ADGLYTGYAHQSR

-937 QGQQIGLMGT
+937 KGQQIGLMGA
-947 TGPSTGEHCHFQF
+947 TGPVTGPHLHFQF
-960 MDEFYPSS
+960 MDQYWPSS
-968 SAHFHN
+968 HAHFKN
-974 ARDYIKF
+974 PRDYIKF

>member
-1 MSNILFLD
+1 
-9 KMQQVIKSYDSNEFI
+9 MQQVIKSYDSNEFI

-49 FDEIIK
+49 FDETIK
-55 DANYIAVNDTKE
+55 DASYIAVNDTKE

-84 LSFEAINFAVDELDN
+84 LSSEAINFAVDELDN
-99 FIIKDVRPKNRSFSY
+99 FIIKDIRPKNRSFSY

-165 EITGNKITKKIIHC
+165 EITGNKITKKIINC

-188 KRFEYGE
+188 KRFEYGD

-285 ASELLQKTYE
+285 ASELLQKTYDQ
-295 KLAYYCRPLVQFS
+295 LAYYCRPLVQFS

-374 LNNNKM
+374 LDSNKM

-438 FMIQNNSGISFKQC
+438 FMIQNNVGISFKQC

-464 NGASTTAWTL
+464 NGKSNTAWTL
-474 DGTFNASFIAAGI
+474 DGTFNANFIN
-487 LAGVLIQGV
+487 AGVLQ
-496 VVKSVGS
+496 
-503 NSFFQSVLSNG
+503 
-514 AFSIEQYKETNNVDY
+514 
-529 TKPNW
+529 
-534 QKDVHGGKVGEF
+534 
-546 IGTYDGNTRKANG
+546 
-559 SALINYPGYILSINQ
+559 
-574 DNGNGTSTPIFQV
+574 
-587 PSNSTY
+587 
-593 DNPKFKLFGDG
+593 
-604 TLQGDINIKGSL
+604 
-616 TVNGVKID
+616 GVKIRSVD
-624 KNGFSGGS
+624 NDFVIELDQGKIRFIKKDGSSEKEMFAFAPTYVGGQLQGINAIQNQGYSFALSSKGNNGALLNV
-632 LEVDSLKVNGRT
+632 LEIPKDSTAENRKLNLYGEVKVDGNF
-644 DTKELYVNGV
+644 YVNGV
-654 KIDKNG
+654 KIDTNG
-660 GSSGGGGGGWN
+660 GGNSGGGGGGWN
-671 SQYPPEVTSDR
+671 GHYPPEVTSDR
-682 DKRYWQIWAMAIGA
+682 DKRYWQIWAMAIGS

-716 DPTADESG
+716 NPTADEGG

-777 NGQWIATSSYPYS
+777 NGQWIAKSSYPYS

-796 LTDINTATQAFVS
+796 LTDINTATQAFVA
-809 NFERPLVP
+809 NFERPLNG

-836 IPSSGG
+836 IPSGS

-857 EFGWRTSP
+857 EMGWRTSP
-865 ITGAQEFHNG
+865 ITGAQEFHNAM
-875 IDLVNGNPNT
+875 DLVNGNPTT

-914 ADGMYTGYAHQSR
+914 ADGLYTGYAHQSR

-937 QGQQIGLMGT
+937 KGQQIGLMGA
-947 TGPSTGEHCHFQF
+947 TGPVTGPHLHFQF
-960 MDEFYPSS
+960 MDQYWPSS
-968 SAHFHN
+968 SAHFKN
-974 ARDYIKF
+974 PRDYIKF

>member
-1 MSNILFLD
+1 
-9 KMQQVIKSYDSNEFI
+9 MQQVIKSYDSDEFM

-49 FDEIIK
+49 FDETIK
-55 DANYIAVNDTKE
+55 DASYIAVNDTKE

-74 ILTAKDEDDL
+74 ILTAKDENNL

-114 VINQLLSDSGCDWVL
+114 VINQLLTDSGCDWVL

-165 EITGNKITKKIIHC
+165 EITGNKITKKIINC

-188 KRFEYGE
+188 KRFEYGD

-219 EEVGDGYGRRLEF
+219 EEVGDGYGRRIEF
-232 SDVEWRKS
+232 SDIEWKKS

-255 YPEMTKEYGIPSNG
+255 YPEMTEEYGIPSNG

-275 TVVVFDDVED
+275 TVVVFDNVED
-285 ASELLQKTYE
+285 ASELLQKTYDQ
-295 KLAYYCRPLVQFS
+295 LAYYCRPLVQFS

-374 LNNNKM
+374 LDNNKM
-380 TWYDSTE
+380 TFYDSTE
-387 IGKYQDDIMR
+387 IGKFQDDIMR

-427 MDGPKIQDSQY
+427 MDEPKIQDSQY
-438 FMIQNNSGISFKQC
+438 FMIQNNVGISFKQC

-464 NGASTTAWTL
+464 NGKSNTAWTL
-474 DGTFNASFIAAGI
+474 DGTFNANFIS
-487 LAGVLIQGV
+487 AGVLQGIKIRSVNNDFIIELDNGRIRFIKREGSSEKEMFAFAPTYSGGQLQGINAIQNQGYSFALS
-496 VVKSVGS
+496 SVGS
-503 NSFFQSVLSNG
+503 NG
-514 AFSIEQYKETNNVDY
+514 AFLNVLEI
-529 TKPNW
+529 P
-534 QKDVHGGKVGEF
+534 KDSTADNRKLNLYGEVKV
-546 IGTYDGNTRKANG
+546 DGN
-559 SALINYPGYILSINQ
+559 
-574 DNGNGTSTPIFQV
+574 F
-587 PSNSTY
+587 
-593 DNPKFKLFGDG
+593 
-604 TLQGDINIKGSL
+604 
-616 TVNGVKID
+616 
-624 KNGFSGGS
+624 
-632 LEVDSLKVNGRT
+632 
-644 DTKELYVNGV
+644 YVNGV

-660 GSSGGGGGGWN
+660 GSSGGGGGWN
-671 SQYPPEVTSDR
+671 GQYPPEVTSDR

-716 DPTADESG
+716 DPTADESNG
-724 GRPGFGYGVWQW
+724 APGFGYGVWQW

-828 YNKFVNLG
+828 YNKFVNLK
-836 IPSSGG
+836 IPSGG
-842 GGYIAPI
+842 SYIAPI
-849 SSPITVTS
+849 ASPITVTS
-857 EFGWRTSP
+857 EMGWRTSP
-865 ITGAQEFHNG
+865 INGSQEFHNA
-875 IDLVNGNPNT
+875 IDLVNGNPTT

-899 SNYYDWYGNYTVIKH
+899 SNYFDWYGNYTVIKH
-914 ADGMYTGYAHQSR
+914 ADGLYTGYAHQSR

-937 QGQQIGLMGT
+937 KGQQIGLMGA
-947 TGPSTGEHCHFQF
+947 TGPVTGPHLHFQF
-960 MDEFYPSS
+960 MDEYWPSS
-968 SAHFHN
+968 NAHFKN
-974 ARDYIKF
+974 PRDYINF

>member
-1 MSNILFLD
+1 
-9 KMQQVIKSYDSNEFI
+9 MQQVIKSYDSDEFI

-49 FDEIIK
+49 FDETIK
-55 DANYIAVNDTKE
+55 DASYIAVNDTKE

-74 ILTAKDEDDL
+74 ILTAKDEDNL

-99 FIIKDVRPKNRSFSY
+99 FIIKDIRPKNRSFSY

-146 MREALKALQ
+146 MREAIKALQ

-165 EITGNKITKKIIHC
+165 EITGNKIAKKIIHC

-255 YPEMTKEYGIPSNG
+255 YSEMTKEYGIPSNG

-285 ASELLQKTYE
+285 ASELLQKTYDQ
-295 KLAYYCRPLVQFS
+295 LAYYCRPLVQFS

-332 QTRVFKVVTDY
+332 QTRVFKVVTDH

-374 LNNNKM
+374 LDNNKM
-380 TWYDSTE
+380 TFYDSTE

-427 MDGPKIQDSQY
+427 MDGPRIQDSQY
-438 FMIQNNSGISFKQC
+438 FMIQNNAGISFKQC

-464 NGASTTAWTL
+464 NGKSNTAWTL
-474 DGTFNASFIAAGI
+474 DGTFNANFIN
-487 LAGVLIQGV
+487 AGVLQGV
-496 VVKSVGS
+496 RIRSVHHDFIIELDQGKIRFIKRNGS
-503 NSFFQSVLSNG
+503 SENEMFAFAPTYAGGQLQGINAIQNQGYSFALSSKGNNG
-514 AFSIEQYKETNNVDY
+514 ALLNVLEI
-529 TKPNW
+529 P
-534 QKDVHGGKVGEF
+534 KDSTAENRKLNLYGEVKV
-546 IGTYDGNTRKANG
+546 DGN
-559 SALINYPGYILSINQ
+559 
-574 DNGNGTSTPIFQV
+574 F
-587 PSNSTY
+587 
-593 DNPKFKLFGDG
+593 
-604 TLQGDINIKGSL
+604 
-616 TVNGVKID
+616 
-624 KNGFSGGS
+624 
-632 LEVDSLKVNGRT
+632 
-644 DTKELYVNGV
+644 YVNGV
-654 KIDKNG
+654 KIDTNG
-660 GSSGGGGGGWN
+660 GGNSGGGGGWN
-671 SQYPPEVTSDR
+671 GQYPPEVTSDR

-716 DPTADESG
+716 NPTADEGG

-763 TITAQFKLLMWHAP
+763 TITAQFKLLMWHAQ
-777 NGQWIATSSYPYS
+777 NGQWIAKSSYPYS

-796 LTDINTATQAFVS
+796 LTNINTATQAFVA
-809 NFERPLVP
+809 NFERPLNG

-828 YNKFVNLG
+828 YNKFVNLK
-836 IPSSGG
+836 IPSGG

-857 EFGWRTSP
+857 EMGWRTSP
-865 ITGAQEFHNG
+865 ITGAQEFQNAM
-875 IDLVNGNPNT
+875 DLVNGNPTT

-914 ADGMYTGYAHQSR
+914 ADGLYTGYAHQSR

-937 QGQQIGLMGT
+937 KGQQIGLMGA
-947 TGPSTGEHCHFQF
+947 TGPVTGPHLHFQF
-960 MDEFYPSS
+960 MDQYWPSS
-968 SAHFHN
+968 SAHFKN
-974 ARDYIKF
+974 PRDYIKF

>member
-37 ELMNDTLSVSLP
+37 ELMNDTLSASLP
-49 FDEIIK
+49 FDETIK
-55 DANYIAVNDTKE
+55 DASYIAVNDTKE
-67 QEFSLYR
+67 QEFTLYR
-74 ILTAKDEDDL
+74 ILTTKDEDNS

-99 FIIKDVRPKNRSFSY
+99 FIIKDIRPKNRSFSY

-165 EITGNKITKKIIHC
+165 EITGNKIAKKIVHC

-188 KRFEYGE
+188 KRFEYGD

-285 ASELLQKTYE
+285 ASELLQKTYDQ
-295 KLAYYCRPLVQFS
+295 LAYYCRPLVQFS

-332 QTRVFKVVTDY
+332 QTRVFKVVTDH

-374 LNNNKM
+374 LDNNKM

-387 IGKYQDDIMR
+387 IGKYQSDIIR
-397 GAGANGGS
+397 GAKGGS
-405 IYMVNGIEAGVSQS
+405 IMMMNPSDLGKGES
-419 RETYEQVF
+419 REPFQMVWMNGPSIEESDHFLVANSEGIGF
-427 MDGPKIQDSQY
+427 IDGNFNLD
-438 FMIQNNSGISFKQC
+438 NFK
-452 KKGQWTTIQDVH
+452 
-464 NGASTTAWTL
+464 TAWTI
-474 DGTFNASFIAAGI
+474 DGIFNADFINA
-487 LAGVLIQGV
+487 
-496 VVKSVGS
+496 
-503 NSFFQSVLSNG
+503 
-514 AFSIEQYKETNNVDY
+514 
-529 TKPNW
+529 
-534 QKDVHGGKVGEF
+534 
-546 IGTYDGNTRKANG
+546 
-559 SALINYPGYILSINQ
+559 
-574 DNGNGTSTPIFQV
+574 
-587 PSNSTY
+587 
-593 DNPKFKLFGDG
+593 G
-604 TLQGDINIKGSL
+604 TLQG
-616 TVNGVKID
+616 VKIRSVHHD
-624 KNGFSGGS
+624 FIIELDQGKIRFIKRNGSSENEMFAFAPTYTGGQLQGINAIQNHGYSFALSSKGNNGALLNVLEIPKDSTAENRKLNLYGEVKVDGNLTISG
-632 LEVDSLKVNGRT
+632 KTN
-644 DTKELYVNGV
+644 TKELYVNGV
-654 KIDKNG
+654 KIDTNG
-660 GSSGGGGGGWN
+660 GGNSGGGSGWN
-671 SQYPPEVTSDR
+671 GQYPPEVTSDR

-716 DPTADESG
+716 NPTADEGG

-763 TITAQFKLLMWHAP
+763 TITAQFKLLMWHSP

-796 LTDINTATQAFVS
+796 LTNINTATQAFVA
-809 NFERPLVP
+809 NFERPLNG

-828 YNKFVNLG
+828 YNKFVNLE
-836 IPSSGG
+836 IPSGS

-857 EFGWRTSP
+857 EMGWRTSP
-865 ITGAQEFHNG
+865 ITGAQEFHNAM
-875 IDLVNGNPNT
+875 DLVNGNPTT

-914 ADGMYTGYAHQSR
+914 ADGLYTGYAHQSR

-937 QGQQIGLMGT
+937 KGQQIGLMGA
-947 TGPSTGEHCHFQF
+947 TGPVTGPHLHFQF
-960 MDEFYPSS
+960 MDQYWPSS
-968 SAHFHN
+968 SAHFKN
-974 ARDYIKF
+974 PRDYIKF

>member
-1 MSNILFLD
+1 MSNILLLD
-9 KMQQVIKSYDSNEFI
+9 KMQQVIKSYDSDEFI

-49 FDEIIK
+49 FDETIK
-55 DANYIAVNDTKE
+55 DASYIAVNDTKE

-74 ILTAKDEDDL
+74 ILTAKDEDNL

-99 FIIKDVRPKNRSFSY
+99 FIIKDIRPKNRSFSY

-129 GVCEP
+129 GICEP

-165 EITGNKITKKIIHC
+165 EITGNKIAKKIIHC

-219 EEVGDGYGRRLEF
+219 EEVGDGYGRRIEF

-240 NGKPLDKP
+240 NGKLLDKP

-285 ASELLQKTYE
+285 ASELLQKTYDQ
-295 KLAYYCRPLVQFS
+295 LAYYCRPLVQFS

-319 TVSIHRGDRNYHY
+319 TVSIHRGDRKYHY

-352 GDNLSGNSINRQLSQ
+352 GDNLSGNSILRHLSQ

-374 LNNNKM
+374 LDNNKM
-380 TWYDSTE
+380 TFYDSTE

-438 FMIQNNSGISFKQC
+438 FMIQNNVGISFKQC

-464 NGASTTAWTL
+464 NGKSNTAWTL
-474 DGTFNASFIAAGI
+474 DGTFNANFIN
-487 LAGVLIQGV
+487 AGVLQGV
-496 VVKSVGS
+496 KIRSVHHDFIIELDQGKIRFIKRNGS
-503 NSFFQSVLSNG
+503 SENEMFAFAPTYTDGQLQGINAIQNHGYSFALSSKGNNG
-514 AFSIEQYKETNNVDY
+514 AFLNVLEI
-529 TKPNW
+529 P
-534 QKDVHGGKVGEF
+534 KDSTADNRKLNLYGEVKV
-546 IGTYDGNTRKANG
+546 DGN
-559 SALINYPGYILSINQ
+559 
-574 DNGNGTSTPIFQV
+574 F
-587 PSNSTY
+587 
-593 DNPKFKLFGDG
+593 
-604 TLQGDINIKGSL
+604 
-616 TVNGVKID
+616 
-624 KNGFSGGS
+624 
-632 LEVDSLKVNGRT
+632 
-644 DTKELYVNGV
+644 YVNGV

-660 GSSGGGGGGWN
+660 GSSGGGSGWN
-671 SQYPPEVTSDR
+671 GQYPPEVTTDR

-696 GFSKQAAAALLG
+696 GFSKQSAAALLG

-716 DPTADESG
+716 NPTADEG
-724 GRPGFGYGVWQW
+724 GGHPGFGYGVWQW

-777 NGQWIATSSYPYS
+777 NGQWIAKSSYPYS

-796 LTDINTATQAFVS
+796 LTNINTATQAFVA
-809 NFERPLVP
+809 NFERPLNG

-828 YNKFVNLG
+828 YNKFVNLE
-836 IPSSGG
+836 IPSGS

-857 EFGWRTSP
+857 EMGWRTSP
-865 ITGAQEFHNG
+865 INGAQEFHNA
-875 IDLVNGNPNT
+875 IDLVNGNPTT

-914 ADGMYTGYAHQSR
+914 ADGLYTGYAHQSR

-937 QGQQIGLMGT
+937 KGQQIGLMGA
-947 TGPSTGEHCHFQF
+947 TGPVTGPHLHFQF
-960 MDEFYPSS
+960 MDQYWPSS
-968 SAHFHN
+968 SAHFKN
-974 ARDYIKF
+974 PRDYIKF

>member
-1 MSNILFLD
+1 MSNILLLD
-9 KMQQVIKSYDSNEFI
+9 KMQQVIKSYDSDEFI

-49 FDEIIK
+49 FDETIK
-55 DANYIAVNDTKE
+55 DASYIAVNDTKE
-67 QEFSLYR
+67 QKFSLYR
-74 ILTAKDEDDL
+74 ILTAKDEDNL

-99 FIIKDVRPKNRSFSY
+99 FIIKDIRPKNRSFSY

-129 GVCEP
+129 GICEP

-165 EITGNKITKKIIHC
+165 EITGNKIAKKIIHC

-188 KRFEYGE
+188 KRFEYGD

-285 ASELLQKTYE
+285 ASELLQKTYDQ
-295 KLAYYCRPLVQFS
+295 LAYYCRPLVQFS

-374 LNNNKM
+374 LDSNKM

-438 FMIQNNSGISFKQC
+438 FMIQNNAGISFKQC

-464 NGASTTAWTL
+464 NGKSNTAWTL
-474 DGTFNASFIAAGI
+474 DGTFNANFIN
-487 LAGVLIQGV
+487 AGVLQ
-496 VVKSVGS
+496 
-503 NSFFQSVLSNG
+503 
-514 AFSIEQYKETNNVDY
+514 
-529 TKPNW
+529 
-534 QKDVHGGKVGEF
+534 
-546 IGTYDGNTRKANG
+546 
-559 SALINYPGYILSINQ
+559 
-574 DNGNGTSTPIFQV
+574 
-587 PSNSTY
+587 
-593 DNPKFKLFGDG
+593 
-604 TLQGDINIKGSL
+604 
-616 TVNGVKID
+616 GVKIRSVD
-624 KNGFSGGS
+624 NDFIIELDQGKIRFIKKDGSSEKEMFAFAPTYVGGQLQGINAIQNQGYSFALSSKGNNGALLNV
-632 LEVDSLKVNGRT
+632 LEIPKDSTAENRKLNLYGEVKVDGNF
-644 DTKELYVNGV
+644 YVNGV
-654 KIDKNG
+654 KIDTNG
-660 GSSGGGGGGWN
+660 GGNSGGGSGWN
-671 SQYPPEVTSDR
+671 GQYPPEVTSDR
-682 DKRYWQIWAMAIGA
+682 DKRYWQIWALAIGA

-716 DPTADESG
+716 NPTADEGG

-763 TITAQFKLLMWHAP
+763 TITAQFKLLMWHSP

-796 LTDINTATQAFVS
+796 LTNINTATQAFVA
-809 NFERPLVP
+809 NFERPLNG

-828 YNKFVNLG
+828 YNKFVNLE
-836 IPSSGG
+836 IPSGS

-857 EFGWRTSP
+857 EMGWRTSP
-865 ITGAQEFHNG
+865 ITGAQEFHNAM
-875 IDLVNGNPNT
+875 DLVNGNPTT

-914 ADGMYTGYAHQSR
+914 ADGLYTGYAHQSR

-937 QGQQIGLMGT
+937 KGQQIGLMGA
-947 TGPSTGEHCHFQF
+947 TGPVTGPHLHFQF
-960 MDEFYPSS
+960 MDQYWPSS
-968 SAHFHN
+968 SAHFKN
-974 ARDYIKF
+974 PRDYIKF

>member
-37 ELMNDTLSVSLP
+37 ELMNDTFSVSLP
-49 FDEIIK
+49 FDETIK
-55 DANYIAVNDTKE
+55 DASYIAVNDTKE

-74 ILTAKDEDDL
+74 ILTAKDEDNL
-84 LSFEAINFAVDELDN
+84 LSFEAVNFAVDELDN
-99 FIIKDVRPKNRSFSY
+99 FIIKDIRPKNRSFSY

-129 GVCEP
+129 GNCEP

-165 EITGNKITKKIIHC
+165 EITGNKITKKIINC

-188 KRFEYGE
+188 KRFEYGDK
-195 EVLKIVHQQ
+195 VLKIVHQQ

-332 QTRVFKVVTDY
+332 QTRVFKVVTDH

-352 GDNLSGNSINRQLSQ
+352 GDNLSGNSLNRQLSQ

-374 LNNNKM
+374 LGSNKM
-380 TWYDSTE
+380 TFYDSTE

-438 FMIQNNSGISFKQC
+438 FMIQNNAGISFKQC

-464 NGASTTAWTL
+464 NGKSTTAWTL

-529 TKPNW
+529 TKPDW

-546 IGTYDGNTRKANG
+546 IGTYDGNTRRANG

-574 DNGNGTSTPIFQV
+574 DNGKGSSTPVFQV
-587 PSNSTY
+587 PSDSTF
-593 DNPKFKLFGDG
+593 DKPKFKLFGDG

-671 SQYPPEVTSDR
+671 GQYPPEVTSDR

-716 DPTADESG
+716 NPTADESG

-777 NGQWIATSSYPYS
+777 NGQWIAKSAYPYS
-790 WTQFMT
+790 WSQFMA
-796 LTDINTATQAFVS
+796 LTDINTATQAFVA
-809 NFERPLVP
+809 NFERPLNG

-828 YNKFVNLG
+828 YNKFVNLK
-836 IPSSGG
+836 IPSGG
-842 GGYIAPI
+842 SYIAPI

-857 EFGWRTSP
+857 EMGWRTSP
-865 ITGAQEFHNG
+865 INGSQEFHNA
-875 IDLVNGNPNT
+875 IDLVNGNPTT

-914 ADGMYTGYAHQSR
+914 ADGLYTGYAHQSR

-937 QGQQIGLMGT
+937 KGQQIGLMGA
-947 TGPSTGEHCHFQF
+947 TGPVTGPHLHFQF
-960 MDEFYPSS
+960 MDEYWPSS
-968 SAHFHN
+968 NAHFKN
-974 ARDYIKF
+974 PRDYIKF

>member
-1 MSNILFLD
+1 
-9 KMQQVIKSYDSNEFI
+9 MQQVIKSYDSNEFI

-49 FDEIIK
+49 FDETIK
-55 DANYIAVNDTKE
+55 DASYIAVNDTKE

-84 LSFEAINFAVDELDN
+84 LSFEAKNFAVDELDN
-99 FIIKDVRPKNRSFSY
+99 FIIKDIRPKNRSFSY
-114 VINQLLSDSGCDWVL
+114 VINQLLSDSDCDWVL

-165 EITGNKITKKIIHC
+165 EITGNKIAKKIIHC

-188 KRFEYGE
+188 KRFEYGD

-219 EEVGDGYGRRLEF
+219 EEVGDGYGRRIEF

-285 ASELLQKTYE
+285 ASELLQKTYDQ
-295 KLAYYCRPLVQFS
+295 LAYYCRPLVQFS

-332 QTRVFKVVTDY
+332 QTRVFKVVTDH

-352 GDNLSGNSINRQLSQ
+352 GDNLSGNSINRRLSQ

-374 LNNNKM
+374 LDNNKM

-438 FMIQNNSGISFKQC
+438 FMIQNNAGISFKQC

-474 DGTFNASFIAAGI
+474 DGTFNAAFISAGI

-496 VVKSVGS
+496 VIKSIGS
-503 NSFFQSVLSNG
+503 NSFFQSVLSHG

-529 TKPNW
+529 TKPDW

-574 DNGNGTSTPIFQV
+574 DNGNGSSTPVFQV
-587 PSNSTY
+587 PSDSTF

-604 TLQGDINIKGSL
+604 TLQGDINIRGSL

-671 SQYPPEVTSDR
+671 GQYPPEVTSDR

-716 DPTADESG
+716 NPTADESNG
-724 GRPGFGYGVWQW
+724 APGFGYGVWQW
-736 TDSSGASSGRVYMIN
+736 TDSSGANSGRVYMIN
-751 LMTRAGVTDNPD
+751 LMTQAGVADNPD

-777 NGQWIATSSYPYS
+777 NGQWIAKSAYPYS
-790 WTQFMT
+790 WSQFMT
-796 LTDINTATQAFVS
+796 LTDINTAAQAFVS
-809 NFERPLVP
+809 NFERPLDP